1 MDRILNVS
9 TSDLPVFLLAFFRVS
24 GVMMPAPLFGSGVVP
39 PTVKIFVSLLMAV
52 LFFPFVGRP
61 EAPLDPNFGLY
72 AVAVLQELGVGLLI
86 GFAASLL
93 FAAVQFGGQIIDQE
107 LGIMMANILDP
118 ITNEQISIIG
128 QFKLFLATVVYLLI
142 DGHHFLIKAV
152 ADSFRAIPIAGLRL
166 SDGAVTYL
174 SDTLVRD
181 LFRAAVQIAAPSL
194 VTLFLVTIALAF
206 MARTVPEMN
215 IFVLGFT
222 LRVAVGL
229 VVLAIGVGVFVYG
242 LDPMIRREDGS
253 LRRLIGLLGG

>member
-1 MDRILNVS
+1 MTNALHVS
-9 TSDLPVFLLAFFRVS
+9 TADLPVFLLAFFRVT

-52 LFFPFVGRP
+52 LFLPFVGRP
-61 EAPLDPNFGLY
+61 EAPLDPNLGIYLM
-72 AVAVLQELGVGLLI
+72 AVLQELGLGLLI
-86 GFAASLL
+86 GFAASML

-142 DGHHFLIKAV
+142 DGHHYLIRAV
-152 ADSFRAIPIAGLRL
+152 ADSFRAVPISGLRL
-166 SDGAVTYL
+166 TDGAVMHL
-174 SDTLVRD
+174 SDALPCD
-181 LFRAAVQIAAPSL
+181 LFRVAVQIAAPSL
-194 VTLFLVTIALAF
+194 VTLFLITIALAF

-215 IFVLGFT
+215 IFVLGFS

-229 VVLAIGVGVFVYG
+229 LVLAIGVGTFVYG
-242 LDPMIRREDGS
+242 LDPLIRRDGAS
-253 LRRLIGLLGG
+253 IRKFLGLLGG